1 MSLWPLKTKSVIKF
15 TTTMLEKFG
24 QNDPHNSNHFYGKPS
39 NIYYKY
45 IVKLT
50 KSSINLTMNRYAQ
63 SIVKLAMIFSL
74 FTTFLANPISYVVI
88 FSMKSYNECCFSNLF
103 EIVLTFITQNL
114 VSFTR
119 NLSCPNWRFN
129 QFKRCLSSSE
139 FYYGPN
145 RSHTFTRI
153 FLTVNEKKYLFI
165 STGNV
170 HTGDAQPSEPKYM
183 HT

>member
-1 MSLWPLKTKSVIKF
+1 
-15 TTTMLEKFG
+15 
-24 QNDPHNSNHFYGKPS
+24 
-39 NIYYKY
+39 
-45 IVKLT
+45 
-50 KSSINLTMNRYAQ
+50 MNRYAQ
-63 SIVKLAMIFSL
+63 SIVKLAMIISL
-74 FTTFLANPISYVVI
+74 FTAFLADLISYVVI
-88 FSMKSYNECCFSNLF
+88 FTWIFHKFTRDFENFTLLLTNLTWLFVGLEIHCSNFYQTSSCICKNSIRSYNEFLFSNLF

-153 FLTVNEKKYLFI
+153 FLTVK
-165 STGNV
+165 
-170 HTGDAQPSEPKYM
+170 H
-183 HT
+183 